1 MTFAIHAD
9 GLTKRYRGRTV
20 VDCLDLQVATG
31 DRFGFL
37 GPNGSGKSTTVRMLL
52 GLVRPSAGSVRLL
65 GRSMPRHA
73 RQVLPKVGALVEAPA
88 FHTFLPARVELA
100 ALDSAG
106 RGGARRS
113 RRKRIEDALE
123 RVGLGDVDD
132 RPISRF
138 SLGMKQRLALAAALL
153 RHPKLLILDEPTN
166 GLDPQSIRE
175 IRDLLL
181 ELNAAGTT
189 VFLSSHLLAEVEML
203 CTETAIVCDGRL
215 VAHDSLNALCGPT
228 GRVTLRTPDSDLAA
242 HLLERVLEGREGHS
256 LIARTLNPMA
266 LNAALVSAGVR
277 VHELV
282 VERRTLEDVFLE
294 LTGSDGGGGWEPAE
308 DEQ

>member
-1 MTFAIHAD
+1 MTFAVHAD
-9 GLTKRYRGRTV
+9 GLTKRYGRRTV

-52 GLVRPSAGSVRLL
+52 GLVRPSAGTVRLL
-65 GRSMPRHA
+65 GRSMPRYA
-73 RQVLPKVGALVEAPA
+73 RQVLPKIGALVEAPA

-100 ALDSAG
+100 ALDEAG
-106 RGGARRS
+106 RGASWRTRRV
-113 RRKRIEDALE
+113 RIENALE
-123 RVGLGDVDD
+123 RVGLGDIDD

-138 SLGMKQRLALAAALL
+138 SLGMKQRLGLAAALL
-153 RHPKLLILDEPTN
+153 RRPRLLVLDEPTN

-181 ELNAAGTT
+181 ELNTEGTT
-189 VFLSSHLLAEVEML
+189 VFLSSHLLSEVEML
-203 CTETAIVCDGRL
+203 CTETAIICDGRL
-215 VAHDSLNALCGPT
+215 VAHDSLDALCGPT
-228 GRVTLRTPDSDLAA
+228 GRVTLRTPDTELAA
-242 HLLERVLEGREGHS
+242 HLLERVLEGRDGYS
-256 LIARTLNPMA
+256 LVARTKNPMA

-277 VHELV
+277 VSELV

-294 LTGSDGGGGWEPAE
+294 LTGGDPDGDREFVP
-308 DEQ
+308 DEL

>member
-9 GLTKRYRGRTV
+9 GLTKRYRHRTV

-52 GLVRPSAGSVRLL
+52 GLVRPSAGSVKIL
-65 GRSMPRHA
+65 GRSMPRHS
-73 RQVLPKVGALVEAPA
+73 RQVLPKIGALVEAPA
-88 FHTFLPARVELA
+88 FHTFLSARVELS
-100 ALDSAG
+100 ALDAAG

-113 RRKRIEDALE
+113 RRRRIEDALD
-123 RVGLGDVDD
+123 RVGLGAIDD

-138 SLGMKQRLALAAALL
+138 SLGMKQRLGLAAALL
-153 RHPKLLILDEPTN
+153 RRPRLLILDEPTN

-181 ELNAAGTT
+181 ELNAEGTT
-189 VFLSSHLLAEVEML
+189 VFLSSHLLSEVEML
-203 CTETAIVCDGRL
+203 CTETAIICDGRL
-215 VAHDSLNALCGPT
+215 VAHDSLDTLCGPT

-242 HLLERVLEGREGHS
+242 HLLERVLEARDGHS
-256 LIARTLNPMA
+256 LVARTQNPMA

-277 VHELV
+277 VSELV
-282 VERRTLEDVFLE
+282 VERRSLEDVFLE
-294 LTGSDGGGGWEPAE
+294 LTGNDPAGDLE
-308 DEQ
+308 SILDDR